1 MENCLKTQLKATV
14 SNSNLEKLGEFKFG
28 ISGTNTFQ
36 GAATEVT
43 ELKISDDYPNVTFSN
58 GQRTMNLG
66 TGTTTVTTSAACD
79 VILTNKYNL
88 LRVNSNANAKFKCD
102 IDKLQYSPMTV
113 LTMYSGSP
121 SGANG
126 EITGHTSKIPTSIE
140 TVVLYSD
147 HILYDGFPSFPSL
160 KLYDSVFSEPV
171 DINEIADK
179 CPVIET
185 IGGFRGNIKGNIETL
200 PAKATMKTLRFENRT
215 AALHNEVTG
224 NIASLGT
231 WRALETLNIS
241 DSKISGNISDFLD
254 AMYNSGSGR
263 TSGSITITVN
273 NIVTNVSGA
282 ATTQVYN
289 FSAGGWAMAE

>member
-14 SNSNLEKLGEFKFG
+14 SNGNLEKLGEFKFG
-28 ISGTNTFQ
+28 ISGTNTFN

-58 GQRTMNLG
+58 GQRAMNLG
-66 TGTTTVTTSAACD
+66 TGTTTVATSAACD

-88 LRVNSNANAKFKCD
+88 LRVDSSATAKFKCD
-102 IDKLQYSPMTV
+102 IDKLKYSPMTV
-113 LTMYSGSP
+113 LKMYSGNSH
-121 SGANG
+121 GGDG
-126 EITGHTSKIPTSIE
+126 EITGHTNSIPTTIQILA
-140 TVVLYSD
+140 LYSD
-147 HILYDGFPSFPSL
+147 KILYDELPTLPNVTSL
-160 KLYDSVFSEPV
+160 DLVISEAV
-171 DINEIADK
+171 DINEIINK
-179 CPVIET
+179 CPSLTRIW
-185 IGGFRGNIKGNIETL
+185 GAWANIKGSIDTL
-200 PAKATMKTLRFENRT
+200 PAKPSMTSFELIKRGS
-215 AALHNEVTG
+215 ASHEVTG

-241 DSKISGNISDFLD
+241 ASKISGNISDFLN

-282 ATTQVYN
+282 AATQVYN

>member
-14 SNSNLEKLGEFKFG
+14 SNNNLEKLGEFKFG

-58 GQRTMNLG
+58 GQRTMNLV
-66 TGTTTVTTSAACD
+66 TSTTTIATSAACD

-88 LRVNSNANAKFKCD
+88 LRVDSSATAKFKCD

-113 LTMYSGSP
+113 LKMFSGNS
-121 SGANG
+121 SGTNG
-126 EITGHTSKIPTSIE
+126 EITGHTSSIPTAVQILG
-140 TVVLYSD
+140 LYSD
-147 HILYDGFPSFPSL
+147 HMLYDGLPSFPSL
-160 KLYDSVFSEPV
+160 KVYDAVFSESV
-171 DINEIADK
+171 DINEIVNK
-179 CPVIET
+179 CSVIET
-185 IGGFRGNIKGNIETL
+185 ICGFHGNIKGNIETL

-215 AALHNEVTG
+215 AVLHNEVTG

-282 ATTQVYN
+282 AATQVYN
-289 FSAGGWAMAE
+289 FSAGGWTMA